1 MKPTV
6 NENEMSTNADV
17 MDMTM
22 LIILLLY
29 NYYYTST
36 MHPTIIIRQSK
47 FSGMWEM
54 KLPSQ
59 NQLKSIVIDEDLLD
73 CRNPARNL
81 KFRKILTREGF

>member
-36 MHPTIIIRQSK
+36 MHPTIIVRHK
-47 FSGMWEM
+47 
-54 KLPSQ
+54 
-59 NQLKSIVIDEDLLD
+59 
-73 CRNPARNL
+73 
-81 KFRKILTREGF
+81 